1 MRCGEVDHESM
12 GGKLECA
19 VLCEGS
25 YRPRLDL
32 GSAGYRSRSC
42 MCCEWDVRPRGSQHC
57 WARLVCKRGQR
68 SCL

>member
-42 MCCEWDVRPRGSQHC
+42 MCCEWDVRP
-57 WARLVCKRGQR
+57 
-68 SCL
+68 

>member
-25 YRPRLDL
+25 YRPRLDQQ
-32 GSAGYRSRSC
+32 GTEA
-42 MCCEWDVRPRGSQHC
+42 VRACAASGM
-57 WARLVCKRGQR
+57 
-68 SCL
+68 